1 MKAPAKTKNE
11 TRGSYLSRAVAKLY
25 SAGLALPA
33 TRRAIALSLG
43 ETADGTGLL
52 GTVDPI
58 YYRLVG
64 LDLPLVGRDGKTPKT
79 PSALRAAVRRRR
91 DSGVRWEV
99 LAGSLEATTGVRCSK
114 TDAKTIYSKAG
125 GDLEA
130 SYAGRGTRVAAPKTY
145 AADAETNAEKLSA

>member
-1 MKAPAKTKNE
+1 MKAPAKKKNE
-11 TRGSYLSRAVAKLY
+11 ARGDYLGRAVAKLY
-25 SAGLALPA
+25 AIGLSLPA
-33 TRRAIALSLG
+33 TRRSIASALG

-64 LDLPLVGRDGKTPKT
+64 LASPLLDAKGNAPKN
-79 PSALRAAVRRRR
+79 PAGLRAAVRRRR

-99 LAGSLEATTGVRCSK
+99 LAGSIEATTGAKVSK
-114 TDAKTIYSKAG
+114 TDAKAIYSKAG
-125 GDLEA
+125 GDLDA

-145 AADAETNAEKLSA
+145 AANAETNAEKVS